1 MAEDRGDKDL
11 FWVDP
16 DFRGVIPLNDFHVPK
31 RLARRLRR
39 DEFQF
44 SIDRAF
50 PEVIQACAMP
60 ARGRHSTWIS
70 GRIEALYTELFER
83 GFAHSVEVWRDGALI
98 GGLYG
103 VSLRGAFFGESM
115 FSRQTDASKAGL
127 VFLVGVLRLFGF
139 RLLDTQFLTEHL
151 AQFGALEIPRA
162 EYKELLKQ
170 ALYSDGMEEVS
181 FSPSA
186 SADASSWFEIS
197 GTASSISGAM
207 STVTGATLLQSISQT
222 S

>member
-1 MAEDRGDKDL
+1 MAEDRGDADL

-16 DFRGVIPLNDFHVPK
+16 DFRGILPLDDFHVPS
-31 RLARRLRR
+31 RLARRIKR

-50 PEVIQACAMP
+50 PEVIHACAMP

-70 GRIEALYTELFER
+70 DRIETLYTELFQR
-83 GFAHSVEVWRDGALI
+83 GFAHSVEVWNKGELV

-103 VSLRGAFFGESM
+103 VSLRAAFFGESM

-127 VFLVGVLRLFGF
+127 VFLVAVLRRFGY
-139 RLLDTQFLTEHL
+139 RLLDTQFITDHL
-151 AQFGALEIPRA
+151 KQFGAIEIPRA
-162 EYKELLKQ
+162 DYKELLNQ
-170 ALYSDGMEEVS
+170 ALYSEGADSVV
-181 FSPSA
+181 FSPSG
-186 SADASSWFEIS
+186 SAEASSWFETS
-197 GTASSISGAM
+197 GAASSSSGAT
-207 STVTGATLLQSISQT
+207 SVVTGATLLQSISQT